1 MIGGKEAPEVI
12 DNRHKRNKIRN
23 LGLMITAKGYSINRN
38 ARYLTLKF
46 ITLFN

>member
-1 MIGGKEAPEVI
+1 MIEGKQDPKVI
-12 DNRHKRNKIRN
+12 DNCHKRNKIGN
-23 LGLMITAKGYSINRN
+23 LGLMITAKVYSINRN